1 MAGILPGAGFRRIT
15 LVREMGPMRAARVQ
29 MVFCAI
35 AMAGANACGF
45 RDSGPA
51 DTTALGPQLRV
62 AIVASANDPRIA
74 PAREA
79 IAYWN
84 HEFLRL
90 GRRIHFDS
98 TIVVNDSIPEEL
110 LRAASGEATLGFG
123 SAITRLRE
131 ALPRVPADVVIA
143 LSHTDLISFSLR
155 S

>member
-1 MAGILPGAGFRRIT
+1 M
-15 LVREMGPMRAARVQ
+15 REMGPMRVARVQ
-29 MVFCAI
+29 MAFCAI
-35 AMAGANACGF
+35 AMARANACGF

-51 DTTALGPQLRV
+51 DTTALKHDAVGPQLRV

-98 TIVVNDSIPEEL
+98 TIVVNDSIPDEL
-110 LRAASGEATLGFG
+110 LRAASDEATLGFG

-143 LSHTDLISFSLR
+143 LSHTDLISFGVTAGR
-155 S
+155 CP